1 MHGNTHM
8 NIKGSIYH
16 SYRCEKK
23 HDKSCP
29 NTEISQDRLDEYVL
43 KMLEDNIFNECV
55 FLRLIDGLKSSYAER
70 ISNYTREVHTLQE
83 RLPTLDTRKQ
93 NIIKAITNG
102 FIADDFKDKMARLDV
117 EREQIQQRLND
128 IRNNIP
134 SMQLD
139 EQRLSDMLGELRA
152 SVQGRNVVECK
163 RFIKEF
169 VERVNVYDARIEI
182 IMKISPNVIEGCD
195 YTITKTIARQF
206 LPKPV

>member
-1 MHGNTHM
+1 MHGNTHI
-8 NIKGSIYH
+8 NVKGSVCH
-16 SYRCEKK
+16 SYICEKK

-29 NTEISQDRLDEYVL
+29 NTEISQERIDEYVL
-43 KMLEDNIFNECV
+43 KMLEDNIFNEHI
-55 FLRLIDGLKSSYAER
+55 FLKLIDSLKSSYVER
-70 ISNYTREVHTLQE
+70 ISNYTREVQTLQE

-102 FIADDFKDKMARLDV
+102 FIADDFKDEMARLDV

-134 SMQLD
+134 PMQLD
-139 EQRLSDMLGELRA
+139 EQRLSDMLGELRT
-152 SVQGRNVVECK
+152 SVHGRNIVECK

-169 VERVNVYDARIEI
+169 VDRVNVYDSRIEV
-182 IMKISPNVIEGCD
+182 IMKKFSNIIEGYD
-195 YTITKTIARQF
+195 YIITKTIARQF